1 MIENS
6 NLYGIVVWYYPTV
19 DNIMNINTYIDNVHK
34 LIVVDNTP
42 ADNSSLLSNLSHSKI
57 IYIANL
63 ENKGIA
69 TALNQGCDIASE
81 NGAEWV
87 LTMDQDSRFIKDELS
102 DFITLSNK
110 YSDFDKVAIFS
121 PVHFDARNNKE
132 KGVVGNRYSNLKY
145 TITSGNLLCLNKLK
159 IADGFLDKLFIDWVD
174 DEICIRFCK
183 LQFQIVQI
191 NSIIL
196 EHFVGNGTIKRNF
209 FGKTKY
215 FDDYSPVRYYY
226 ITRNFF
232 ILCKLY
238 PTEALR
244 LKKRWSRLVRKT
256 ILYDNKNK
264 FQKIKFV
271 ILGIIDYYSGL
282 TGPLK

>member
-6 NLYGIVVWYYPTV
+6 TLYGIVVWYYPTV
-19 DNIMNINTYIDNVHK
+19 ENIKNINTYIDNVHK
-34 LIVVDNTP
+34 LIIVDNTP
-42 ADNSSLLSNLSHSKI
+42 ADNSSLLLNVSHSKV

-69 TALNQGCDIASE
+69 TALNQGCDIASN

-87 LTMDQDSRFIKDELS
+87 LTMDQDSRFLGELS
-102 DFITLSNK
+102 DFISFSNE
-110 YSDFDKVAIFS
+110 YSDSDKVAIFS
-121 PVHFDARNNKE
+121 PVHLDARNKKE
-132 KGVVGNRYSNLKY
+132 KAVVGNKYSNLEY
-145 TITSGNLLCLNKLK
+145 TITSGNLLSLSKLK
-159 IADGFLDKLFIDWVD
+159 VSGGYLDKLFIDWVD

-196 EHFVGNGTIKRNF
+196 EHFVGNGTVERKF

-215 FDDYSPVRYYY
+215 FDDYTPVRYYY
-226 ITRNFF
+226 ITRNLF
-232 ILCKLY
+232 ILCSLY
-238 PTEALR
+238 PTEASR
-244 LKKRWSRLVRKT
+244 LKKRWLRQVRKT

-271 ILGIIDYYSGL
+271 ILGIIHYYSGV